1 MPWHTKST
9 STAAERL
16 RQQLAEPGIIVAPGV
31 YDGLSAALA
40 ERQGFSAV
48 YMTGGGMAVSAMG
61 LPDLGLATQTEMV
74 THAQRLTENVS
85 VPVIAD
91 ADTGYGD
98 VLSAVRTVRLYER
111 AGVAAL
117 HIEDQRFP
125 KRCGHLPGKEVV
137 PIEEFEDKVRAV
149 CEARRDPNFVVIART
164 DARGPLGLEE
174 AIRRGNRYA
183 AAGAD
188 LIFVE
193 APESEDELARIAK
206 EVDAPLLVNVIANS
220 VTPPVPL
227 ARLEELGFKV
237 AIFPSVALS
246 AAAIAIERAL
256 RHLADTGT
264 DDWEEPT
271 LSPSEQFRMVGLDA
285 WLDLRARHSPGDVP
299 WA

>member
-1 MPWHTKST
+1 MPWHLKPTT
-9 STAAERL
+9 TTAAKL

-31 YDGLSAALA
+31 YDGVSAALV
-40 ERQGFSAV
+40 ERCGFSAA
-48 YMTGGGMAVSAMG
+48 YMTGGGAAVSALS

-74 THAQRLTENVS
+74 AHAGHLTESLS
-85 VPVIAD
+85 VPLIAD

-98 VLSAVRTVRLYER
+98 VLGAVRTLRLYER

-117 HIEDQRFP
+117 HMEDQQFP

-137 PIEEFEDKVRAV
+137 PVEEFEEKLRAV
-149 CEARRDPNFVVIART
+149 CEARRDPDVVVIART
-164 DARGPLGLEE
+164 DARGPLGLDE

-188 LIFVE
+188 MVFVE
-193 APESEDELARIAK
+193 APESEEELTRIAK

-227 ARLEELGFKV
+227 GRLEDLGFKI

-246 AAAIAIERAL
+246 AATLAVERAL
-256 RHLADTGT
+256 THLAETGS
-264 DDWEEPT
+264 DAWDEPT
-271 LSPSEQFRMVGLDA
+271 LSPGEQFRLVGLDD
-285 WLDLRARHSPGDVP
+285 WMHLRTRYGSTATS
-299 WA
+299 